1 MVLDGELKSLNK
13 EQRERLEDRR
23 YRLRS
28 LYCSEVGKAQLMDLI
43 RGSKALSKIDEG
55 DNCELGAHNL
65 VIDLLEDLG
74 LLDEGFILH
83 VLDVLKASPAVPV
96 TVGEPI
102 GDIDD
107 AE

>member
-1 MVLDGELKSLNK
+1 MILDRELRSLDRQ
-13 EQRERLEDRR
+13 QRERLEDRR

-28 LYCSEVGKAQLMDLI
+28 LYCTEVGKTQLMDLI
-43 RGSKALSKIDEG
+43 RGSKALSKLDEN
-55 DNCELGAHNL
+55 DKCELGAHNL

-102 GDIDD
+102 GDIED

>member
-1 MVLDGELKSLNK
+1 MVLDRELGSLNK
-13 EQRERLEDRR
+13 EQRKKLEERR
-23 YRLRS
+23 YKLRA
-28 LYCSEVGKAQLMDLI
+28 LYCSENGKPLLMDLI
-43 RGSKALSKIDEG
+43 RGSKALSKLDEN
-55 DNCELGAHNL
+55 DKCELGAHNL
-65 VIDLLEDLG
+65 AIDLLEDLG

-102 GDIDD
+102 GDIED

>member
-1 MVLDGELKSLNK
+1 MVLDRELKALTK

-23 YRLRS
+23 YKLRA
-28 LYCSEVGKAQLMDLI
+28 LYCTEVGKSQLMDLI
-43 RGSKALSKIDEG
+43 RGSNALSKIAEG
-55 DNCELGAHNL
+55 DACELGAHNL

-96 TVGEPI
+96 SVGEPI